1 MYKVTRSA
9 KCIQEKD
16 GGFEGPGDVM
26 IEQPVLDEDRASIW
40 EGERI
45 VNMVVVTFAWQGDYT

>member
-1 MYKVTRSA
+1 MYQVTRSA

-45 VNMVVVTFAWQGDYT
+45 VNMAVVTFAQ